1 MLHWSCSCVFIDTL
15 RELIFTGINLWSF
28 CEFWSVLRKVLLQK
42 LLKNGRFAKFVKFNS
57 WENLNLFNR
66 RTWDI
71 KIMYL
76 LMHLDVNSVI
86 GQKNLKIFVRNVS
99 FNLLNL
105 SLVNL
110 LGVIFMKII
119 FELFVYSKKN
129 IYEGLS
135 KDGPVRE

>member
-1 MLHWSCSCVFIDTL
+1 
-15 RELIFTGINLWSF
+15 
-28 CEFWSVLRKVLLQK
+28 
-42 LLKNGRFAKFVKFNS
+42 
-57 WENLNLFNR
+57 
-66 RTWDI
+66 
-71 KIMYL
+71 MYL
-76 LMHLDVNSVI
+76 LMHVDVNSVI

>member
-1 MLHWSCSCVFIDTL
+1 
-15 RELIFTGINLWSF
+15 
-28 CEFWSVLRKVLLQK
+28 
-42 LLKNGRFAKFVKFNS
+42 
-57 WENLNLFNR
+57 
-66 RTWDI
+66 
-71 KIMYL
+71 MYL